1 MPRIRERGVT
11 LKTDLIVLGG
21 GSAAFA
27 AAIKAAEMGKSV
39 ALVEGGTI
47 GGTCVNVGCVPSKA
61 LIAATSAW
69 HSAGHHPFQGVET
82 EARHVDFGTVIAAKD
97 ALVEELRQAKYLDV
111 LSSYPLVKWVKG
123 MGHLSSA
130 SPIQVEA
137 AGDMIEADR
146 LIIATG
152 AHAWAPPIPGLAEAP
167 SWTSTE
173 ALAAKELP
181 ESLIV
186 LGASAVGL
194 EIAQFYARLGTRVTV
209 LEVLDRIAPQEDE
222 DVSVELTQ
230 ALEQEGLTIA
240 AGVAVQS
247 VHFHGHFHVTAERD
261 GKSIDYT
268 AEKLLVATGRRPTTA
283 GFGLEEAGVALES
296 RGAVVVNDYLETSV
310 PGIYAAGDVIGQAM
324 FVYVAAYGGGLAVQN
339 AFGGRERFELTALPK
354 VTFTDPQIASV
365 GLTEEEAEK
374 QGISCRCSSLPLAYV
389 PRALANRDTRG
400 FIKIVAEK
408 DTGRVVGVHILAPE
422 AGEIIQPAVFAVK
435 YEMTIEDLRSNFFP
449 YLTMVEGLKLAALT
463 FDKDVSKLS
472 CCAG

>member
-1 MPRIRERGVT
+1 M
-11 LKTDLIVLGG
+11 KTDLIVLGG

-61 LIAATSAW
+61 LIAAASAW
-69 HSAGHHPFQGVET
+69 HTAGHHPFQGIEMQ
-82 EARHVDFGTVIAAKD
+82 AQHVDFGTVVAAKD
-97 ALVEELRQAKYLDV
+97 ALVEELRQAKYVDV
-111 LSSYPLVKWVKG
+111 LSSYPLVRWVKDIG
-123 MGHLSSA
+123 RLRST
-130 SPIQVEA
+130 SPIRVEA
-137 AGDMIEADR
+137 AGDVIEADR

-152 AHAWAPPIPGLAEAP
+152 AHSWAPPIPGLEGTP
-167 SWTSTE
+167 FWTSTE
-173 ALAAKELP
+173 ALAAKVLP

-186 LGASAVGL
+186 LGGSAVGVEL
-194 EIAQFYARLGTRVTV
+194 AQFYARLGTRVTV

-222 DVSVELTQ
+222 DVSDGLTQ
-230 ALEQEGLTIA
+230 ALQQEGLTVA
-240 AGVAVQS
+240 AGFKVQS
-247 VHFHGHFHVTAERD
+247 VQFHGHFHVTGERD

-283 GFGLEEAGVALES
+283 GFGLEDAGVALDR
-296 RGAVVVNDYLETSV
+296 RGAVVVNDRLETSV
-310 PGIYAAGDVIGQAM
+310 SGIYAAGDVIGQAM
-324 FVYVAAYGGGLAVQN
+324 FVYAAAYGGGIAAQN
-339 AFGGRERFELTALPK
+339 AFGGRERFDLTALPK

-365 GLTEEEAEK
+365 GITEEEAEK
-374 QGISCRCSSLPLAYV
+374 QGISCRCTSLPLAYV

-408 DTGRVVGVHILAPE
+408 DSGRIVGVHILAPE

-435 YEMTIEDLRSNFFP
+435 YEMTVDDIRSNFFP